1 MTHLSTVLIGDE
13 SLLIGCAGHLLEQG
27 HEIRAVVTRDETI
40 ADWAESKG
48 LRVMS
53 RITEITELGQGGFDW
68 LLSIANL
75 RLIPD
80 DILALPAKGAVN
92 FHDGPLPAYAGLN
105 TPVWAIWNGE
115 GEHGITWHLI
125 EGGVDEGGILEQR
138 LVPIAEDETAFSLN
152 SKCYAAAMESF
163 PALLAQL
170 VSGELQR
177 QNQDLTKRSYF
188 GREARPAQGGWLDT
202 GLSAVQLAR
211 QVRALDFG
219 DYRNPL
225 VTAKV
230 ILGETWLSVARAE
243 AEETVTASAP
253 GTVLDV
259 SPNGLRVATGAGV
272 LALEGL
278 RPLCGGS
285 VDMTALA
292 APGDR
297 LAQPDARAEEAAKAS
312 AKAEQ
317 VWAGALR
324 SMPAAP
330 LPLTKTTAKAAR
342 WTTERLD
349 LPAASAEDLALAVL
363 ALARM
368 STGEPA
374 ANIALGIERMHPLL
388 SAWVPLSVDQTASL
402 TDARTTITKA
412 MTSAKTIGAFPV
424 DLLQRDRAIGPL
436 PVFALGDT
444 PLDGSVV
451 TVQLDQ
457 GHVVLHADTARLSEA
472 AITLLADRLQNIL
485 KSMGSAETFDTLQ
498 EINPTEREMVEAS
511 WNRTEVDSTGPL
523 TIHGA
528 FEAQVA
534 RTPQATALIYESEVL
549 SYEKLNARA
558 DGLAAAL
565 QSRGVGPGDHVALCV
580 GRGPQLLIG
589 ALAILKA
596 GAAYVPLD
604 PTYPADRLAH
614 YITDSQ
620 ASVIVT
626 EDRLQGSLPPSDAH
640 VVLWDQ
646 GEGGAVDGGASPD
659 DLAYVIYTSGSTG
672 TPKGV
677 MVEHRNVANF
687 FTGMDA
693 VVDHRDDGV
702 WLAVTSL
709 AFDISV
715 LELFYTLARGF
726 KLVLI
731 SDEARTTLSNGP
743 IGGSGQRADFSLYYW
758 SNDCDAGRGKYELL
772 LEGAKFADANGFD
785 ALWTPERHFH
795 AFGGPYPNPAVTGA
809 AVAAITTNIHV
820 RAGSCVAPLHHPA
833 RIAEEWAVIDNLTNG
848 RTGLAMASGWHPN
861 DFVLRP
867 ENTPPDNKK
876 GMFETI
882 DQLRRLWR
890 GEEVAFPTK
899 SGEMLPVLTQPRPV
913 SKELPIWVTTAGNP
927 ETWREAGAIG
937 ANILTHL
944 LGQSIAEVGEK
955 ITLYHQALRDN
966 GFDPADFTV
975 TVMLHTLIGE
985 DRDAVMQTARG
996 PLKDYLRS
1004 AAGLIK
1010 QYAWAFPA
1018 FKKPEGVSNPFEL
1031 DLSALEPDEM
1041 EAILDFAFERYFFDA
1056 GLFGTVD
1063 DGIARVEE
1071 LKRLGVG
1078 EIACLIDYGIPNPDV
1093 LEGLT
1098 YLNAVRERSNSG
1110 AQLHEGDYS
1119 LAAQLIRHRVTHL
1132 QCTPSMARM
1141 LTMNDETRMALGGVK
1156 HLYLGG
1162 EALPGAL
1169 VGDLRRCTRAKITNM
1184 YGPTETTIWSTCH
1197 VVEGDGKGQAA
1208 MSIGTP
1214 LANQTVHVMDEA
1226 GRPLPVG
1233 VAGELCIGGA
1243 GVTRGYW
1250 QREALTSERFFDDG
1264 VHGRLYRTGDLVRWG
1279 ADGQLE
1285 FLGRTD
1291 HQVKIRGQRIELG
1304 EIEARI
1310 AGFAGVRECVV
1321 VARSGAVD
1329 DAELAAYVI
1338 AEGLNE
1344 EALRRDLA
1352 QHLPDVMVPRH
1363 IVTLERFPL
1372 TPNKKIDRNAL
1383 PAPQDARPR
1392 VTDAPVP
1399 KGGAAAEVAQVW
1411 SRILGVTDIRGTD
1424 SFFDLGGHSLLA
1436 VQAHREIKAEM
1447 DVPRLSIT
1455 DIFRFPTLDGLAGH
1469 IDKLRGTV
1477 APVEPETPEESGER
1491 AETMSRRKAM
1501 RAARDRR
1508 AG

>member
-1 MTHLSTVLIGDE
+1 
-13 SLLIGCAGHLLEQG
+13 
-27 HEIRAVVTRDETI
+27 
-40 ADWAESKG
+40 
-48 LRVMS
+48 
-53 RITEITELGQGGFDW
+53 
-68 LLSIANL
+68 
-75 RLIPD
+75 
-80 DILALPAKGAVN
+80 
-92 FHDGPLPAYAGLN
+92 
-105 TPVWAIWNGE
+105 
-115 GEHGITWHLI
+115 
-125 EGGVDEGGILEQR
+125 
-138 LVPIAEDETAFSLN
+138 
-152 SKCYAAAMESF
+152 
-163 PALLAQL
+163 
-170 VSGELQR
+170 
-177 QNQDLTKRSYF
+177 
-188 GREARPAQGGWLDT
+188 
-202 GLSAVQLAR
+202 
-211 QVRALDFG
+211 
-219 DYRNPL
+219 
-225 VTAKV
+225 
-230 ILGETWLSVARAE
+230 
-243 AEETVTASAP
+243 
-253 GTVLDV
+253 
-259 SPNGLRVATGAGV
+259 
-272 LALEGL
+272 
-278 RPLCGGS
+278 
-285 VDMTALA
+285 
-292 APGDR
+292 
-297 LAQPDARAEEAAKAS
+297 
-312 AKAEQ
+312 
-317 VWAGALR
+317 
-324 SMPAAP
+324 
-330 LPLTKTTAKAAR
+330 
-342 WTTERLD
+342 
-349 LPAASAEDLALAVL
+349 
-363 ALARM
+363 
-368 STGEPA
+368 
-374 ANIALGIERMHPLL
+374 
-388 SAWVPLSVDQTASL
+388 
-402 TDARTTITKA
+402 
-412 MTSAKTIGAFPV
+412 
-424 DLLQRDRAIGPL
+424 
-436 PVFALGDT
+436 
-444 PLDGSVV
+444 
-451 TVQLDQ
+451 
-457 GHVVLHADTARLSEA
+457 VLHADSTRLSDA
-472 AITLLADRLQNIL
+472 AITLLKERLFTIL
-485 KSMGSAETFDTLQ
+485 ERMDKGGSFAALQ
-498 EINPTEREMVEAS
+498 EITPSERDRVDHGHNLTEAGV
-511 WNRTEVDSTGPL
+511 TGPQ
-523 TIHGA
+523 TIHAA
-528 FEAQVA
+528 FEQQVA
-534 RTPQATALIYESEVL
+534 RTPQATALVYENETL
-549 SYEKLNARA
+549 SYAQLNARA

-565 QSRGVGPGDHVALCV
+565 QSCGVGPGVNVGLFV

-604 PTYPADRLAH
+604 PTYPVDRLSH
-614 YITDSQ
+614 YITDSG

-626 EDRLQGSLPPSDAH
+626 EDSLRGSLPPNDAEIL
-640 VVLWDQ
+640 LWDQ
-646 GEGGAVDGGASPD
+646 GEGDAVKGGAGPD

-672 TPKGV
+672 SPKGV
-677 MVEHRNVANF
+677 MIEHRNVTNF

-693 VVDHRDDGV
+693 VVDHREDGV

-731 SDEARTTLSNGP
+731 SDEGRATLSQGS
-743 IGGSGQRADFSLYYW
+743 IVGSGQRADFSLYYW

-876 GMFETI
+876 GMFDTI

-899 SGEMLPVLTQPRPV
+899 SGEMLPILTQPRPV

-927 ETWREAGAIG
+927 ETWREAGTIG

-985 DRDAVMQTARG
+985 DRDTVMETARG

-1056 GLFGTVD
+1056 GLFGTVE

-1071 LKRLGVG
+1071 LKQLGVG

-1093 LEGLT
+1093 LKGLT
-1098 YLNAVRERSNSG
+1098 YLNEVRERSNSG

-1119 LAAQLIRHRVTHL
+1119 LAAQMIRHRVTHL

-1141 LTMNDETRMALGGVK
+1141 LTMNDEARKALAGIG

-1169 VGDLRRCTRAKITNM
+1169 VGELRRITRAKITNM
-1184 YGPTETTIWSTCH
+1184 YGPTETTIWSACH

-1208 MSIGTP
+1208 MPIGTP
-1214 LANQTVHVMDEA
+1214 LANQTVYIMDDA
-1226 GRPLPVG
+1226 GQPLPIG

-1243 GVTRGYW
+1243 GVARGYW
-1250 QREALTSERFFDDG
+1250 QRETLTNERFFQDATR
-1264 VHGRLYRTGDLVRWG
+1264 GRLYRTGDLVRWSTSG
-1279 ADGQLE
+1279 HLE

-1310 AGFAGVRECVV
+1310 AAFPGVRDCVV
-1321 VARSGAVD
+1321 MVRPGAVG
-1329 DAELAAYVI
+1329 DADLAAYVV
-1338 AEGLNE
+1338 ADSLNE

-1352 QHLPDVMVPRH
+1352 AHLPEVMVPRF
-1363 IVTLERFPL
+1363 IVLLERFPL
-1372 TPNKKIDRNAL
+1372 TPNKKVDRNAL
-1383 PAPQDARPR
+1383 PAPQEARIRPA
-1392 VTDAPVP
+1392 DAPVP
-1399 KGGAAAEVAQVW
+1399 VGGAAAEVVHIWA
-1411 SRILGVTDIRGTD
+1411 RILGVTDIRGSD

-1436 VQAHREIKAEM
+1436 VQAHREIRDAL
-1447 DVPRLSIT
+1447 DVPKLSIT
-1455 DIFRFPTLDGLAGH
+1455 DIFRFPILEGLAGH
-1469 IDKLRGTV
+1469 IDKLRGAGSVPV
-1477 APVEPETPEESGER
+1477 AESLDEDGDR

-1508 AG
+1508 VG